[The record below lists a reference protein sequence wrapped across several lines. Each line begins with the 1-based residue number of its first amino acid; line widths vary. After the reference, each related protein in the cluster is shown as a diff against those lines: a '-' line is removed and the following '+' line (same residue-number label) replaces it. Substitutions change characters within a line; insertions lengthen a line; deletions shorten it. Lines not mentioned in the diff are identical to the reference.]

1 MPAGGN
7 SSRPVADAPDAL
19 PAFVVER
26 FDWGAPDRLEL
37 AGTFAGVAAESVVEP
52 VLAVH
57 GEDGVHRLPAVE
69 HDGAGGPDG
78 DGRWAAAFVWLE
90 APVAFHAAELE
101 LGGDLT
107 VALPEPG
114 ATIAGAAIPVRPAYA
129 GDDADGD
136 ADADADVAAPLDVEG
151 AVHRLSQEAQQL
163 ERALAAAAGERAR
176 AEQHARAEAAALR
189 ERVAELQRAAGDAA
203 EARAER
209 DEALRELEA
218 ARDEVDALQ
227 RALEDARSG
236 AKELL
241 ERMSRIADP
250 PAEGR

>member
-1 MPAGGN
+1 MPRGGN
-7 SSRPVADAPDAL
+7 SSRPGADATDAL

-37 AGTFAGVAAESVVEP
+37 AGTFADVDAEAISEP

-57 GEDGVHRLPAVE
+57 GGDGVHRLPAVE
-69 HDGAGGPDG
+69 QDGAAGPDG
-78 DGRWAAAFVWLE
+78 DGRWAAAFAWLE
-90 APVAFHAAELE
+90 APVAFQTAELE
-101 LGGDLT
+101 LGGGLT

-114 ATIAGAAIPVRPAYA
+114 ATVAGAAIPLRPAHA
-129 GDDADGD
+129 SDDA
-136 ADADADVAAPLDVEG
+136 APAVPLDVED

-176 AEQHARAEAAALR
+176 AEQHAQAEVATLR
-189 ERVAELQRAAGDAA
+189 ERVAELEQAAGDAD
-203 EARAER
+203 EVRAER
-209 DEALRELEA
+209 DEALRALEA
-218 ARDEVDALQ
+218 ARGEVDALQ
-227 RALEDARSG
+227 RALGDARSG
-236 AKELL
+236 AQELL

>member
-1 MPAGGN
+1 MPGGAN
-7 SSRPVADAPDAL
+7 SSRPRVDAPDAL

-37 AGTFAGVAAESVVEP
+37 AGTFAGVDAEAISEP

-57 GEDGVHRLPAVE
+57 GGDGVHRLPAVQQ
-69 HDGAGGPDG
+69 DGAAGPDG
-78 DGRWAAAFVWLE
+78 DGRWAAAFAWLE
-90 APVAFHAAELE
+90 PPVAFHTAELE
-101 LGGDLT
+101 LGGGLT

-114 ATIAGAAIPVRPAYA
+114 STVAGAAIPLRPADA
-129 GDDADGD
+129 RDDADT
-136 ADADADVAAPLDVEG
+136 AAPLDVEG

-176 AEQHARAEAAALR
+176 AEQHAQAEAAALR
-189 ERVAELQRAAGDAA
+189 GRVAELEQAAGDVA
-203 EARAER
+203 EVQAER
-209 DEALRELEA
+209 DEALRALEA
-218 ARDEVDALQ
+218 ARREIDALQ
-227 RALEDARSG
+227 RALGDARSG
-236 AKELL
+236 AQELL